1 MSLKE
6 LTHEAHENAEREE
19 FVKILFSGQIN
30 PKLYAVYLKNQHPM
44 YELLEVCAMVHGLL
58 NDMPDIRRAPKILT
72 DFQELWND
80 GDVEPQI
87 LPVVKRYTDHIMS
100 IKDDPKKLMSHIYV
114 RHMGDLFGGQMIAK
128 KVPGSG
134 QLYKFADANTLKTAI
149 RAKLSDDMADEAKVC
164 FAFATEFFKEM
175 LTLVEYKD
183 E

>member
-6 LTHEAHENAEREE
+6 LTHEAHQNAERQE

-30 PKLYAVYLKNQHPM
+30 PKLYAAFLKNQHPM
-44 YELLEVCAMVHGLL
+44 YELLEVFAMMHGLL
-58 NDMPDIRRAPKILT
+58 NDLPDIRRAPKILT
-72 DFQELWND
+72 DFQELWSD

-100 IKDDPKKLMSHIYV
+100 IKDDPKKLMAHIYV

-134 QLYKFADANTLKTAI
+134 QMYKFQDENTLKTCI

-164 FAFATEFFKEM
+164 FEFATEFFKEM
-175 LTLVEYKD
+175 LTLVEYTD